1 MQRILSSTTRL
12 GHVATRRVGAVG
24 ILSTTTT
31 TTPTRRFITSDQE
44 KHFQGAGILDDQG
57 MVIFNTLHELQVN
70 STMVYRDNELFGT
83 YDKESKSY
91 LFMTYAEYSQK
102 VNQCR
107 ALLKDLGK

>member
-1 MQRILSSTTRL
+1 LWSSTPP
-12 GHVATRRVGAVG
+12 
-24 ILSTTTT
+24 

-70 STMVYRDNELFGT
+70 STMVYPDNELFGT
-83 YDKESKSY
+83 FDKESKSY
-91 LFMTYAEYSQK
+91 LFMTYAEYNQK

>member
-1 MQRILSSTTRL
+1 L

-24 ILSTTTT
+24 ILSTTT

-107 ALLKDLGK
+107 ALLKDLGKWMKGRK